1 MLNSNKALHR
11 ELPGGANLQ
20 LLHCT
25 KYLSLDLHPYVSLFL
40 SAQNLSPIQT
50 SKTDV
55 GPKSALD
62 SCWFVISP
70 LPPHP
75 NHHLKIAITQPTPS
89 TPSLCLSTS
98 IVEGCAYSGQNQQPY
113 SLSPSIS
120 HTNNFICS
128 TSHHHLHHH
137 RFFSLSFTLLPLRLF
152 AALIFTNFCL
162 FSVSCHFLLK

>member
-20 LLHCT
+20 LFHCT
-25 KYLSLDLHPYVSLFL
+25 KYISLNSYPNVTALQVQIY
-40 SAQNLSPIQT
+40 SPFQT
-50 SKTDV
+50 SKTAP
-55 GPKSALD
+55 GPMSAFD

-75 NHHLKIAITQPTPS
+75 NHHLKISITQPTPS

-113 SLSPSIS
+113 SLSLNFTHQQLQQQYATPISPSP
-120 HTNNFICS
+120 
-128 TSHHHLHHH
+128 
-137 RFFSLSFTLLPLRLF
+137 SFVFYFLPFPFKIIFDTIF
-152 AALIFTNFCL
+152 AALILTNL
-162 FSVSCHFLLK
+162 